1 MSVLKNDVLLQPYR
15 KHGNMKETL
24 ATPCFDDRRGVAA
37 ATAPVMMAGV
47 CPAHDWTRGSN
58 SVKMDCCCFCI
69 RQKAIDLI
77 ERRVIPADADAAG
90 VTECG
95 VVSPAAVIGM
105 TGSVFFENKPL
116 VSDNSPRGGVVADS
130 FFF

>member
-24 ATPCFDDRRGVAA
+24 ATPCFDDRRGAAA
-37 ATAPVMMAGV
+37 ATAPVVMAGV

-69 RQKAIDLI
+69 RQEAIDLI

-95 VVSPAAVIGM
+95 AVSPAAVIGM
-105 TGSVFFENKPL
+105 TGSVFGGEQPPCQRQFPL
-116 VSDNSPRGGVVADS
+116 VAELSLIH
-130 FFF
+130 FF